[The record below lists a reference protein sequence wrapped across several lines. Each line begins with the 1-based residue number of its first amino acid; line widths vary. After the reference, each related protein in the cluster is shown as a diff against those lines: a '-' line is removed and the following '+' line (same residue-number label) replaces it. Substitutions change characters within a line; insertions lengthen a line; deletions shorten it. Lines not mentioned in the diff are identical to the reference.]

1 MSWNKGAYSYLIWFV
16 YTAVTGCVLSGIAGA
31 FCGRAG
37 ITAYWGIL
45 FAAIFFAAAGNAVF
59 FLRRW
64 MRKRVPFAEKN
75 KVLLQV
81 LEAALAVTF
90 LVAGLVLR
98 IRGIDGAPQ
107 QSVYFEA
114 AKVTEGW
121 QLPQSAHGAVN
132 FYVGMLHAV
141 FVLFGNHFEAGVWLQ
156 IVLQLIAFLM
166 LFLVVRRL
174 GGSLAALT
182 ALGFC
187 SCGSYMTGNA
197 LALSPEALTA
207 CIFIAVI
214 ALIMAGNRGRLRPEL
229 FFLAGIPIA
238 FCCYLDIM
246 GVLVLFLAVAA
257 AFAVRREPSGFGRK
271 AAAAFGCLAG
281 TVLAFFI
288 IICIDAFIS
297 GKTSE
302 GVLRAWWLL
311 YRPEGFRLP
320 AFMDF
325 ADIGG
330 ESLLLAGLM
339 VFGVFGFWVDK
350 KEERMTVCVLG
361 AAGVA
366 AAGCFGIFTEE
377 MPGFLCLYLLLAV
390 LAGLG
395 AGQCFAVLRSGDF
408 AVLGDGEKGLREAHG
423 EAGETPPAKES
434 IEDGTVQSIGKEATV
449 IQDVKDGKPRMFS
462 AEKESV
468 PDAAVRNKPEALS
481 EKRETLT
488 EGEGAARQE
497 DMSKEQAE
505 TANRPVRYIENPLPL
520 PKKHEKRVMDFP
532 SRPDAGE
539 DDFDYPVSDED
550 DFDI

>member
-1 MSWNKGAYSYLIWFV
+1 MSWNKGAYSYLIWLV
-16 YTAVTGCVLSGIAGA
+16 YTAVTGCALSGIAGA

-45 FAAIFFAAAGNAVF
+45 FAAIFFAVVGNGVF
-59 FLRRW
+59 FIRRW
-64 MRKRVPFAEKN
+64 MRKRVSLAEEN

-81 LEAALAVTF
+81 LEAALAVVF
-90 LVAGLVLR
+90 LGAGLVLR
-98 IRGIDGAPQ
+98 IQGIDGAPQ

-121 QLPQSAHGAVN
+121 QLPQSAEGAVYY
-132 FYVGMLHAV
+132 YVGMLHAV
-141 FVLFGNHFEAGVWLQ
+141 FMLFGNHFEAGVWLQ
-156 IVLQLIAFLM
+156 ILLQLIAFLM
-166 LFLVVRRL
+166 LFLVVRKL
-174 GGSLAALT
+174 CGSLAALT
-182 ALGFC
+182 VLGFC

-214 ALIMAGNRGRLRPEL
+214 ALIMAGNKGRLRPEL

-257 AFAVRREPSGFGRK
+257 AFAVRRESSGFGRK
-271 AAAAFGCLAG
+271 AVAAFCCLAG

-297 GKTSE
+297 GKTSV
-302 GVLRAWWLL
+302 GVLQAWRFM

-320 AFMDF
+320 VFMDL
-325 ADIGG
+325 ADIWG
-330 ESLLLAGLM
+330 ESLILAGLM

-350 KEERMTVCVLG
+350 KEDHMTVCVLG
-361 AAGVA
+361 AIGVA
-366 AAGCFGIFTEE
+366 AAGCFGIFREE
-377 MPGFLCLYLLLAV
+377 MPWFFCLYLLFAV

-395 AGQCFAVLRSGDF
+395 VEQCFTVLRNGDF
-408 AVLGDGEKGLREAHG
+408 AVLGDGEEGLGEAQG
-423 EAGETPPAKES
+423 EAGETPPAKASVEG
-434 IEDGTVQSIGKEATV
+434 GTVQSIGKEATV

-462 AEKESV
+462 AERESV
-468 PDAAVRNKPEALS
+468 PEPLS

-488 EGEGAARQE
+488 EGEGVARQE
-497 DMSKEQAE
+497 DMSGEQAK
-505 TANRPVRYIENPLPL
+505 TAGKRSVRYIENPLPL

-532 SRPDAGE
+532 SRPDAGK